1 MSAAREMTVW
11 SDGAILAAGL
21 ACLVVGA
28 IIGVVSVYA
37 WLLKNS
43 NGVDDE
49 DWDGWKQNR
58 L

>member
-1 MSAAREMTVW
+1 MW
-11 SDGAILAAGL
+11 SDGAVLAAGL

-28 IIGVVSVYA
+28 IVGAVGVYG

-49 DWDGWKQNR
+49 DWTRG
-58 L
+58 

>member
-1 MSAAREMTVW
+1 MW
-11 SDGAILAAGL
+11 SDGAVLAASL

-28 IIGVVSVYA
+28 IVGAVSVYA

-49 DWDGWKQNR
+49 DFSV
-58 L
+58 

>member
-1 MSAAREMTVW
+1 MS
-11 SDGAILAAGL
+11 DLAILAAGL

-28 IIGVVSVYA
+28 IIGAVGVYG

-49 DWDGWKQNR
+49 DFFG
-58 L
+58 

>member
-1 MSAAREMTVW
+1 MW

>member
-1 MSAAREMTVW
+1 MSDV
-11 SDGAILAAGL
+11 AILVVGL

-28 IIGVVSVYA
+28 IIGAAGVYG

-49 DWDGWKQNR
+49 DFSV
-58 L
+58 